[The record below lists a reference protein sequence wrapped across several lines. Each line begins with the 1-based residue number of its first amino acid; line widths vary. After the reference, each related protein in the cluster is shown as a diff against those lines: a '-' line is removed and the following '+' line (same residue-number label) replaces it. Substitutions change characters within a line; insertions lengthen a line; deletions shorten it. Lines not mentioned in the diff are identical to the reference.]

1 MASFV
6 KEKSFYKT
14 LVSICIPIALQNL
27 ISFGVNLCDTLMV
40 GTLGEA
46 QLSGVSLGGQP
57 NFIFMILCFGISSGA
72 CVLTAQYWEKE
83 EPRAIAKI
91 LALAV
96 RIALAIGIVLLLVVQ
111 LFPQQVMG
119 LYTHDPD
126 VIAEGVKYLRIQ
138 SVAYVFYCITCV
150 TLTVLRSVETVSIS
164 VVIYGTSFVVNAII
178 NYILIFGKFGAPQL
192 GVQGAAIGTLCA
204 RMIECVM
211 AVTFLLKFEKKI
223 RFRISDLFSWDQALF
238 SDYITHSVPVVINE
252 LMWGIGSSIQ
262 AAILGRLGASAVAA
276 NSICSVV
283 QQLSMLFV
291 AGMASASSV
300 LVGKSIGAGDEKRA
314 RDSAFTLQIFY
325 VIVGSCAALL
335 MFSIRDFAVSFYNV
349 PETTKELA
357 KQCLIVSC
365 FSVFFSSY
373 WNPSMMGILRSGGD
387 TRFVM
392 VTDVIFM
399 WMISIPF
406 GALCGLLWHLPMPIV
421 FLFLKMDEPLKSI
434 CAFIRLASGK
444 WVRNVTREQ
453 AEEPVH
459 P

>member
-1 MASFV
+1 MASIV

-14 LVSICIPIALQNL
+14 LFSICIPIALQNL
-27 ISFGVNLCDTLMV
+27 ISFGVNLCDTMMV

-72 CVLTAQYWEKE
+72 CVLTAQYWGKQDS
-83 EPRAIAKI
+83 RAIARV
-91 LALAV
+91 LAIAM
-96 RIALAIGIVLLLVVQ
+96 RIALVIGVLLLLLVQ
-111 LFPQQVMG
+111 LFPAQVMR
-119 LYTHDPD
+119 LYANDPA
-126 VIAEGVKYLRIQ
+126 VIEEGVKYLRIQ
-138 SVAYVFYCITCV
+138 SVSYVFYCLTCI

-164 VVIYGTSFVVNAII
+164 VVIYGTSFVVNAIV
-178 NYILIFGKFGAPQL
+178 NYILIFGKFGAPAM
-192 GVQGAAIGTLCA
+192 GVAGAAVGTLCA
-204 RMIECVM
+204 RIIECAM
-211 AVTFLLKFEKKI
+211 ALAYLLKFEKKI
-223 RFRISDLFSWDQALF
+223 AVCISDLFAWDKELF
-238 SDYITHSVPVVINE
+238 SDYITHSIPVVINE

-300 LVGKSIGAGDEKRA
+300 LVGKSIGAGDEQRA
-314 RDSAFTLQIFY
+314 KDSAFTLQIFY
-325 VIVGSCAALL
+325 VIVGSCAAVLI
-335 MFSIRDFAVSFYNV
+335 FCVRDFAVSFYNV
-349 PETTKELA
+349 PDTTKELA
-357 KQCLIVSC
+357 RQCLIISC

-406 GALCGLLWHLPMPIV
+406 GALCGLLWRLPMPVV

-434 CAFIRLASGK
+434 CAFFRLASGK
-444 WVRNVTREQ
+444 WIRNVTRERET
-453 AEEPVH
+453 ARA
-459 P
+459 